1 MILKITGGSLEILRN
16 QEDMKYKENFVASWI
31 SNHEKSVR
39 DTHIETWFLILI
51 NRFKNSIFR
60 EMVTQIEEETKN
72 VKRNMTYIIYYHKNQ
87 RKLV

>member
-1 MILKITGGSLEILRN
+1 MILKLTGGSLEILRN
-16 QEDMKYKENFVASWI
+16 QEHMKHKENFVASWI
-31 SNHEKSVR
+31 SNHDESVH

-51 NRFKNSIFR
+51 NRFKHWIFR

-72 VKRNMTYIIYYHKNQ
+72 VKRYMTYILYYHKNQ